1 MADRI
6 ASVKNAVNAA
16 EIAIRRAEVSA
27 ELSKKAA
34 TDALDVQLVTI
45 CEASHLLPNKAPVT
59 PKSDDD
65 NTIDI
70 RWLLFVVFVSAV
82 ACGFAISFGYTM
94 WPSINEGCQPYNCS
108 WAPDWT
114 WSYCSNGTCQYFWR
128 TIVDGNL
135 PGGTGG
141 LPLAGVVVPAQIQ
154 LMYIPP
160 TIPRI
165 NHIPMGHCATNHH
178 IATPLRTALGFKV
191 GTVSRCLVVLI
202 LFGLLVDCGLCAQRA
217 LFSGSFM

>member
-1 MADRI
+1 MK
-6 ASVKNAVNAA
+6 V
-16 EIAIRRAEVSA
+16 
-27 ELSKKAA
+27 
-34 TDALDVQLVTI
+34 
-45 CEASHLLPNKAPVT
+45 ASHTTVVGHQIGRGAIVRMGRV
-59 PKSDDD
+59 
-65 NTIDI
+65 NT
-70 RWLLFVVFVSAV
+70 
-82 ACGFAISFGYTM
+82 FGE
-94 WPSINEGCQPYNCS
+94 PSS
-108 WAPDWT
+108 M
-114 WSYCSNGTCQYFWR
+114 
-128 TIVDGNL
+128 GNL

-217 LFSGSFM
+217 LFSESLTWVQFCG